1 MNKIFNIDKVGSVT
15 ADSLTGRGLVTWLLA
30 QGRAAERRPGPAT
43 SRPRSSSSG
52 RGARSRSCSVE
63 NCSTYTAE
71 RGRKCG
77 WRREKGSKNVEVEIA
92 DTDFH
97 YFYQS
102 IYNNCEVEVAFE
114 DPDTGDIIRET
125 VEVVSRPC
133 DQGGSD
139 CVAAGGPERSP
150 HPRHHDRAAAPRAR
164 HPRAAA
170 RRAPRAPARPL
181 RLHRAL
187 WLARAEGSQRARR

>member
-1 MNKIFNIDKVGSVT
+1 MNKIFNIDKVGVVT

-77 WRREKGSKNVEVEIA
+77 WRREKGSKNVEGEIA
-92 DTDFH
+92 DTDFQIT
-97 YFYQS
+97 FTKVS
-102 IYNNCEVEVAFE
+102 
-114 DPDTGDIIRET
+114 TIIVRW
-125 VEVVSRPC
+125 R
-133 DQGGSD
+133 
-139 CVAAGGPERSP
+139 
-150 HPRHHDRAAAPRAR
+150 
-164 HPRAAA
+164 
-170 RRAPRAPARPL
+170 
-181 RLHRAL
+181 
-187 WLARAEGSQRARR
+187 